1 MINSIQYLR
10 AIAAFLVVY
19 YHSTI
24 KATQNSI
31 PDATI
36 FYIGESGVD
45 LFFIISGFIICFVTD
60 KKDFHWLQFLKLR
73 VLRIIPLYWFF
84 SLIALGA
91 FLVVPSLVNSSGGET
106 SIFESFF
113 LIPTESKYLIQNG
126 WTLSYEFY
134 FYIICSALLIL
145 NLNKKWLLA
154 VLCVLPCFHLMSN
167 TYFFFDWYLL
177 EFAMGVF
184 SYLIYT
190 QKATIK
196 MKVFICFAI
205 FSLYLILSFYLDL
218 SNRVIEYGLPMWL
231 IFNVGLLINQLL
243 DRYSTSRALKILH
256 ALGDSSYSL
265 YLAHTFSL
273 VFLNKIYGL
282 IVEQGDLY
290 TYLLFLVGTSLFI
303 GQFVYV
309 YIEKPLNSYVRK
321 LCS

>member
-45 LFFIISGFIICFVTD
+45 LFFIISGFIICFV
-60 KKDFHWLQFLKLR
+60 
-73 VLRIIPLYWFF
+73 
-84 SLIALGA
+84 
-91 FLVVPSLVNSSGGET
+91 
-106 SIFESFF
+106 F

-154 VLCVLPCFHLMSN
+154 VLCILPCFHLMSN

-196 MKVFICFAI
+196 LKVFICFAI

-273 VFLNKIYGL
+273 VLLNKIYGL